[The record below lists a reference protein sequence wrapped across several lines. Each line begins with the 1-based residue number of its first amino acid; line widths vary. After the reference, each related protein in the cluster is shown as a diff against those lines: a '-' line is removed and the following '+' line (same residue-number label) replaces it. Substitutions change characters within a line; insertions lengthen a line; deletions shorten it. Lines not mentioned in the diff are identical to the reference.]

1 MEHPVPGNKREG
13 AEGRQFFL
21 KMRAGRLAFFLLI
34 LPLLTWMVARG
45 ADHIALSRWNSE
57 DFAVVTVEKIVDVR
71 AESAEEGDGWQ
82 TERVTV
88 EISRRSGAERGTTG
102 TIEVVRLTGSKLD
115 LLPGRDYLLLSDVF
129 DDGEIQYSLSDRYR
143 IPAVAG
149 FVAAA
154 CLILAGA
161 AGLSGIKAMVG
172 LFLSLFLLLGW
183 FVPRAA
189 EGFSPIP
196 LAILAVAGVSLVTV
210 IFVVRS
216 PVLWPIPFL
225 GAVGGIVAASAA
237 AWLMV
242 ELWQLT
248 GLDGDSAALLSSLT
262 PALSMKGLL
271 LAAVIIGS
279 IGAVLDVAISISSSM
294 AELFLYD
301 PGISGIRL
309 WQGGISVGKEILGSM
324 INTLLLAYLGSSL
337 PFVVLIAMEGV
348 DLLSLL
354 NDPHIA
360 QEILRSLAGTM
371 GLLLTIPLTALTAV
385 WWLGL
390 RRGKLSEPNG
400 SSSD

>member
-1 MEHPVPGNKREG
+1 MERPVQGSKARG
-13 AEGRQFFL
+13 AEERQSFL
-21 KMRAGRLAFFLLI
+21 KKRAGRLAFFLLV

-45 ADHIALSRWNSE
+45 VDRIALSRWDSE
-57 DFAVVTVEKIVDVR
+57 DFAVITVEKIVGVTT
-71 AESAEEGDGWQ
+71 ESPEEGDGWQ
-82 TERVTV
+82 TERIAV
-88 EISRRSGAERGTTG
+88 EISRRSGPERGTTG
-102 TIEVVRLTGSKLD
+102 TIEAVRLTDSKLA
-115 LLPGRDYLLLSDVF
+115 LLPGREYLLLSDTF
-129 DDGEIQYSLSDRYR
+129 DDGEIQYSISDRYR
-143 IPAVAG
+143 IPAVAA
-149 FVAAA
+149 FITAA

-161 AGLSGIKAMVG
+161 AGLSGIKAMAG
-172 LFLSLFLLLGW
+172 LFLSLLLLLGW

-196 LAILAVAGVSLVTV
+196 LAILAVAGVSLVTIV
-210 IFVVRS
+210 FVVRS
-216 PVLWPIPFL
+216 PGLWPIPFL
-225 GAVGGIVAASAA
+225 GALGGITAASAA

-248 GLDGDSAALLSSLT
+248 GLDGDSAALLSSMA

-271 LAAVIIGS
+271 LAAIIVGS

-301 PGISGIRL
+301 PGISGRRL

-337 PFVVLIAMEGV
+337 PFAVLIALEGI

-371 GLLLTIPLTALTAV
+371 GLLLTIPLTALAAV
-385 WWLGL
+385 WWLG
-390 RRGKLSEPNG
+390 RRRKGSEGKKAPAP
-400 SSSD
+400 

>member
-1 MEHPVPGNKREG
+1 MALPAPENRRKKPESGKFVLKKR
-13 AEGRQFFL
+13 F
-21 KMRAGRLAFFLLI
+21 GRLFFFFFV
-34 LPLLTWMVARG
+34 LPLLTWMIARG
-45 ADHIALSRWNSE
+45 ADRFSLSRWNSQ
-57 DFAVVTVEKIVDVR
+57 DSSVVTVEKVLQVQE
-71 AESAEEGDGWQ
+71 ESPEEGEEWH

-88 EISRRSGAERGTTG
+88 EVFRRSGPEGGKKETL
-102 TIEVVRLTGSKLD
+102 EVVRLTDSKLA
-115 LLPGRDYLLLSDVF
+115 LVPGRDYLLLADVF
-129 DDGEIQYSLSDRYR
+129 DDGQVQYSLSDRYR
-143 IPAVAG
+143 IPQIAA
-149 FVAAA
+149 FLAAA

-161 AGLSGIKAMVG
+161 AGKSGIKAMAG
-172 LFLSLFLLLGW
+172 LFLSLLLLLGW
-183 FVPRAA
+183 FIPWIAR
-189 EGFSPIP
+189 GHSPVP
-196 LAILAVAGVSLVTV
+196 LAILAVAGISLVTIV
-210 IFVVRS
+210 FVVRS
-216 PVLWPIPFL
+216 PAMWPIPFF
-225 GAVGGIVAASAA
+225 GAVGGTVAASAA

-248 GLDGDSAALLSSLT
+248 GLDGDSAALLSSMA

-271 LAAVIIGS
+271 LAAIIVGS

-301 PGISGIRL
+301 PGISGRRL

-337 PFVVLIAMEGV
+337 PFAVLIAMEGI

-385 WWLGL
+385 WWLG
-390 RRGKLSEPNG
+390 RRRKGREEKKAPAP
-400 SSSD
+400 